1 MSIFCHF
8 SDVQDMRLRDDMKG
22 NRRGKPQVEI
32 YRPGSGPLRKS
43 AQGDEETVFVDNVR
57 RAKSSID
64 NSRSSS
70 VSEEFKRGGKKP
82 MNSFSQEHVNSNSK
96 RSSDV
101 REPADVSKHSKGLTD
116 IEDRV
121 RNVHLST
128 PVSSFKDQRNSLDHA
143 SSGGSTKSVA
153 SDTKKKNR
161 KPEQALYIP
170 KPLAQAIAERD
181 VANKSPVDVTEGKSA
196 SNVNCSKEKNNV
208 RGEKECLSQP
218 VQEECWDDETS
229 QCAHSDYSNKEVRS
243 QRSEVC
249 DRNDGSQV
257 GRGESFRRMKYEG
270 NRKSGRG
277 ASEKDWVDKGMGN
290 GTVKQGGGSSSK
302 SGECKPHSMRYS
314 GNRKNC
320 QSVEGDLKNQEDSH
334 ASWNSDMSATSQY
347 NQRRNDLL
355 VVSREIRQAS
365 EPRALPPTSL
375 SLDVNRI
382 RDTRSVE
389 PVGTSGGR
397 GWNGDKLQAKPPSG
411 RRGSVKD
418 CGVLPSVNK
427 NNPKPHPCYDS
438 LPPRLKKKYLAES
451 MVSSSNYIGTTSED
465 VWDGSTVTFQGSG
478 GNYHQHHHVHQQHQP
493 PAPHS
498 ANQTQELS
506 PCTVQYGTQEHWAH
520 TLPNSRVRGRGR
532 LRPDE
537 LEMARTVAAT
547 VRFSRSLTPDRLSM
561 PLTSSCDPP
570 SPGRGFRRVPSQESL
585 LQSDHRKGMGSSV
598 KTPPQ
603 SPPPPPLSTSSL
615 STSKGPPLE
624 ERKGTAVKPSSV
636 HSSRYR

>member
-1 MSIFCHF
+1 
-8 SDVQDMRLRDDMKG
+8 MRLKEEMKG

-57 RAKSSID
+57 RAKSSIE
-64 NSRSSS
+64 NSLSSS
-70 VSEEFKRGGKKP
+70 VSEEFKRGGRKP
-82 MNSFSQEHVNSNSK
+82 VNSLSQEHLNSNSK
-96 RSSDV
+96 RSCEV
-101 REPADVSKHSKGLTD
+101 RELSDVSKHSKGLTD

-128 PVSSFKDQRNSLDHA
+128 PVSSFKDQRNSLDHV

-153 SDTKKKNR
+153 SDTKKKTR
-161 KPEQALYIP
+161 KPEQAIYIP

-181 VANKSPVDVTEGKSA
+181 VANKSPVDVTECKIAGI
-196 SNVNCSKEKNNV
+196 VNCSKEKNNL
-208 RGEKECLSQP
+208 RREKECSSQP
-218 VQEECWDDETS
+218 VQEECWDDETGHYM
-229 QCAHSDYSNKEVRS
+229 HSDNSNKEVRFH
-243 QRSEVC
+243 RLEAW
-249 DRNDGSQV
+249 DRNDGPQV

-277 ASEKDWVDKGMGN
+277 AAEKDWVDKGMGN
-290 GTVKQGGGSSSK
+290 GTVKQGGVSSSK
-302 SGECKPHSMRYS
+302 SGECKPHSMRFS

-334 ASWNSDMSATSQY
+334 TSWNSETSTTGQY
-347 NQRRNDLL
+347 NQRRNDMP

-365 EPRALPPTSL
+365 EPRALPHTSL
-375 SLDVNRI
+375 SLDTNRM

-418 CGVLPSVNK
+418 CSVLPIINK

-478 GNYHQHHHVHQQHQP
+478 GNYRQHDHQHHHVHQQHQP
-493 PAPHS
+493 PALQL
-498 ANQTQELS
+498 ANQTQNLS
-506 PCTVQYGTQEHWAH
+506 SHMVQYGTQEHWAH
-520 TLPNSRVRGRGR
+520 TLPNARARGRGR

-537 LEMARTVAAT
+537 LEVERTVAAA

-561 PLTSSCDPP
+561 PLSSGTGPP
-570 SPGRGFRRVPSQESL
+570 SPGNGFRRVPSKESL
-585 LQSDHRKGMGSSV
+585 LQLDDRKGMGSGI

-615 STSKGPPLE
+615 STSKGPPQE
-624 ERKGTAVKPSSV
+624 ERKETAVKSSSL
-636 HSSRYR
+636 HSARYR

>member
-1 MSIFCHF
+1 
-8 SDVQDMRLRDDMKG
+8 MRLKDEMKG

-57 RAKSSID
+57 RAKSSIE
-64 NSRSSS
+64 NSLSSS

-82 MNSFSQEHVNSNSK
+82 VNSLSQEHLNSNSK
-96 RSSDV
+96 RGSEV
-101 REPADVSKHSKGLTD
+101 RELSDVSKHSKGLTD

-128 PVSSFKDQRNSLDHA
+128 PASSFKDQRNNLDHV
-143 SSGGSTKSVA
+143 SSGGSTKAVP

-161 KPEQALYIP
+161 KPEQAIYIP

-181 VANKSPVDVTEGKSA
+181 VANKSPVDVTEGKIA
-196 SNVNCSKEKNNV
+196 SNVNCSKEKNNL
-208 RGEKECLSQP
+208 RREKECSTQP
-218 VQEECWDDETS
+218 VQEECWDDETC
-229 QCAHSDYSNKEVRS
+229 QYTHSDNSNKEVRFH
-243 QRSEVC
+243 RSEVW
-249 DRNDGSQV
+249 DRNDGPQV

-270 NRKSGRG
+270 NRKGGRG
-277 ASEKDWVDKGMGN
+277 AAEKDWVDKGMGN
-290 GTVKQGGGSSSK
+290 GTVKQGGVSSSK
-302 SGECKPHSMRYS
+302 SGECKPHSMRFS

-320 QSVEGDLKNQEDSH
+320 HSVEGDLKNQEDSH
-334 ASWNSDMSATSQY
+334 TSWNSEASTTGQY
-347 NQRRNDLL
+347 NQRRNDVP

-365 EPRALPPTSL
+365 EPRALPHTSL
-375 SLDVNRI
+375 PVDTNRM

-418 CGVLPSVNK
+418 CNVLPIINK

-478 GNYHQHHHVHQQHQP
+478 GNYRQHDHQHHHVHQQHQP
-493 PAPHS
+493 PALQL
-498 ANQTQELS
+498 ANQTQNLS
-506 PCTVQYGTQEHWAH
+506 SHMVQYGTQEHWAH
-520 TLPNSRVRGRGR
+520 TLPNARARGRGR

-537 LEMARTVAAT
+537 LEMERTVAAA

-561 PLTSSCDPP
+561 PLSSGTGPP
-570 SPGRGFRRVPSQESL
+570 SPGHGFRRVPSKESL
-585 LQSDHRKGMGSSV
+585 LQLDDRRGMSSGI

-603 SPPPPPLSTSSL
+603 SPPPPPPLSTSSL
-615 STSKGPPLE
+615 STSKGLPQE
-624 ERKGTAVKPSSV
+624 ERKETAVKSSSL
-636 HSSRYR
+636 HSARYR